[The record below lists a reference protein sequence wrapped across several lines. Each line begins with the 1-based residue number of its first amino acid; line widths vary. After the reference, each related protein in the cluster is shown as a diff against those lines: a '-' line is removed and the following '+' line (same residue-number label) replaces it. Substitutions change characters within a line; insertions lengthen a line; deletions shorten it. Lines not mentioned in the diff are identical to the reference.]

1 MKKDKDE
8 FVNLFFASWYKM
20 FKRYK
25 SPMEQDSH
33 SYTATA
39 TEETARPSSY
49 QEAPPRI
56 YTEEAPTKTPYTPTA
71 SYTEP
76 TPQPKEVENHEPDT
90 TLGKGVAFKGE
101 LTFERFL
108 RIDGNF
114 EGELVSDGKLH
125 VGPSGTVKS
134 NITMSEAIIEGVV
147 EGNINVTGR
156 LELRSQAEVQGDI
169 EAGTLSVDE
178 GVTIVG
184 NVCVTPNNDS

>member
-1 MKKDKDE
+1 
-8 FVNLFFASWYKM
+8 M

-25 SPMEQDSH
+25 NPMEQDSQ
-33 SYTATA
+33 SYTSSTSATA
-39 TEETARPSSY
+39 TRTPSVAEETARPASY
-49 QEAPPRI
+49 TSVQEAPPRI
-56 YTEEAPTKTPYTPTA
+56 YAEEAPKTSSTPYTP
-71 SYTEP
+71 SSGYSEP
-76 TPQPKEVENHEPDT
+76 APEPKAPINHEPDT

-134 NITMSEAIIEGVV
+134 NITMSEAVIEGVV
-147 EGNINVTGR
+147 EGNITVTGR
-156 LELRSQAEVQGDI
+156 LELRRQAEVQGDI

-178 GVTIVG
+178 GVTLVG